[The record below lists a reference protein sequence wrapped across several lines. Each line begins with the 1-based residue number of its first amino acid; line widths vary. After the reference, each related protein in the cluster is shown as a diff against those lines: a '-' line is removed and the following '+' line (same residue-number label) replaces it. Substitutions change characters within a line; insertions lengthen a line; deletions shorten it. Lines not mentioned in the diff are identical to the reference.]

1 MKSIFASKLYRA
13 SKRKDRIQA
22 ALLSPS
28 NMGLVQQLAD
38 SLDEPYKTAENL
50 GVPVDK
56 PEATETADFIVDE
69 EINPETDLMTVDDLD
84 IGKSSKSQSS
94 SKPHRS
100 APSSHMPSGPK
111 PSLDD
116 IDRPESDS
124 KPDGDVPNTPPSEPS
139 TPSDETEASTRVTSC
154 TEVDLAVIKDSLNS
168 RADTCSV
175 SRVAEKDGE
184 VWIYY
189 KDDVNLNNIMTDV
202 IEYLMNAGFSSL
214 EFNRLAR
221 SDNAIVFVKTNA
233 VGQIPVA
240 AAINVGPVPSTVAVK
255 KDPKKDQE
263 EPKSRQSAL
272 GEAVAWIKKYKNAD
286 TGQSST
292 TIEDVIQKDDYVEV
306 KFSNGSKLILAEQD
320 AIDGKYKQKVDQMV
334 NGESVIDTI
343 DNTGKTFQEI
353 LDEQ

>member
-124 KPDGDVPNTPPSEPS
+124 KPDGDAPNTPPPESS

-240 AAINVGPVPSTVAVK
+240 AAINVGPVPSTVEVK
-255 KDPKKDQE
+255 KDPKEDTQHVTPSMTALKKAEQWIRAYKANDTEQSQDKITDIQLE
-263 EPKSRQSAL
+263 EDCISITFQTHPKLIITKEDAESGEYKGKVETVVE
-272 GEAVAWIKKYKNAD
+272 GEAV
-286 TGQSST
+286 ST
-292 TIEDVIQKDDYVEV
+292 DVPD
-306 KFSNGSKLILAEQD
+306 GS
-320 AIDGKYKQKVDQMV
+320 
-334 NGESVIDTI
+334 
-343 DNTGKTFQEI
+343 FQEI
-353 LDEQ
+353 LDRQ